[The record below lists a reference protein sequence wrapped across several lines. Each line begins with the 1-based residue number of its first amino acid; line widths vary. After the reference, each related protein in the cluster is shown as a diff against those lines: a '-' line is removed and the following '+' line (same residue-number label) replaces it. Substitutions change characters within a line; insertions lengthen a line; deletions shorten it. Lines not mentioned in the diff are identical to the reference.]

1 MFALLRRPWVLA
13 PYLVAVCSLIASCR
27 DKETPR
33 PSPSAPPSNVSL
45 PATAEPAPPP
55 ESASEQLA
63 KQRVVEFERATAAIA
78 DAMAAPALPGA
89 PAFERH
95 RAAMVARAKSEP
107 VFFVRAPTLPTGT
120 KPETL
125 ALRKQLDESEFGWRA
140 VRELRKLLTHD
151 KALAKE
157 ILLPDGYLYSE
168 TPELAFALVS
178 QVKPA
183 DLFQTEELWIERG
196 SVTMRAKKHSEHGY
210 VYVDGPEA
218 GNRVRLLH
226 LDRLSDT
233 GRFAPPIHRDFRTL
247 RGRLHF
253 EQARVTHINEHTLVA
268 LLRYGEFWVPTLL
281 ESSGAELRLK
291 AEAVDP
297 TIADALE
304 RIKDELR
311 RRALAVSE
319 LRNAMR
325 AMIDEA
331 LPFDEPKTEVG
342 QEDGKLR
349 PEWVRAYKAGLNS
362 YEYNEDR
369 YDVFDGLGR
378 PRVPQV
384 CIDFMIDTFERAG
397 GGWWLPRSAKVR
409 QKTPGR
415 LNLGDFSRSRLR
427 QTSYLRELALER
439 TDMFEV
445 LDVPVSERIELGYKP
460 RFFEWLGKRAADFRA
475 GDMILIRGLTPWDEV
490 DEHTHSFFVYENDP
504 LTGVPIA
511 IAGNAGPANLWSWET
526 EARRTPKRTVRTR
539 IRPKL
544 EWLETFLDTTSQE
557 PVAPPPLVSGRK

>member
-1 MFALLRRPWVLA
+1 MFANHCRSRAPLLF
-13 PYLVAVCSLIASCR
+13 LVGCSLFAGCR
-27 DKETPR
+27 HETTKERGSGSAPTSTAR
-33 PSPSAPPSNVSL
+33 PTPSAAP
-45 PATAEPAPPP
+45 EPVP
-55 ESASEQLA
+55 ESPAERLAAARASA
-63 KQRVVEFERATAAIA
+63 FRAATEAIA
-78 DAMAAPALPGA
+78 VALAEPALPGA
-89 PAFERH
+89 PTFEAN

-107 VFFVRAPTLPTGT
+107 VFFVRAPKLPDGT
-120 KPETL
+120 TKQAL

-140 VRELRKLLTHD
+140 VRELRKLLEHD

-168 TPELAFALVS
+168 TPQLAFALVS
-178 QVKPA
+178 QVRPA
-183 DLFQTEELWIERG
+183 DLFDAEELLIQRG
-196 SVTMRAKKHSEHGY
+196 AVNMRAKKDAEHGY
-210 VYVDGPEA
+210 VYIDGAEA

-226 LDRLSDT
+226 LDRLSDS
-233 GRFAPPIHRDFRTL
+233 GRFAPPIHRDFRKL
-247 RGRLHF
+247 RGGLHF
-253 EQARVTHINEHTLVA
+253 EQARVKHVTEGKIVA
-268 LLRYGEFWVPTLL
+268 ELRYGDFWVPTLL
-281 ESSGAELRLK
+281 RSDGAELALE

-297 TIADALE
+297 TISESLALA
-304 RIKDELR
+304 RDELR
-311 RRALAVSE
+311 RRAVAVSA
-319 LRNAMR
+319 LRGAMR

-349 PEWVRAYKAGLNS
+349 PEWVHAYLSGRS
-362 YEYNEDR
+362 VYEYNEDR
-369 YDVFDGLGR
+369 YEVFDGSGR

-397 GGWWLPRSAKVR
+397 GAWWLPRSAKLR

-427 QTSYLRELALER
+427 QTTYLRELALER

-445 LDVPVSERIELGYKP
+445 LDVPESERIELGYKDQ
-460 RFFEWLGKRAADFRA
+460 FFAWLSKRVSDFRA

-490 DEHTHSFFVYENDP
+490 EEHTHSFFIYETDP

-544 EWLETFLDTTSQE
+544 AWLETFIDTASQA
-557 PVAPPPLVSGRK
+557 PLAPPPLVSGRK